1 MSKGLFY
8 YPSYSI
14 CHPIRRLHTMTFP
27 LCAFVTLVEP
37 CGSWCQVDKMFLIL
51 LDVRFARSLRNLFS
65 IPFIS
70 PPDISSLL
78 PVYTPTQNS
87 YLNSKTYDRNSTV
100 HRNIFNLISVQIELK
115 FIAINTSV
123 RILTDLL
130 QTCNI

>member
-1 MSKGLFY
+1 
-8 YPSYSI
+8 
-14 CHPIRRLHTMTFP
+14 MTFP

-87 YLNSKTYDRNSTV
+87 YLNSRLMTGILQYMG
-100 HRNIFNLISVQIELK
+100 IYLI
-115 FIAINTSV
+115 
-123 RILTDLL
+123 
-130 QTCNI
+130 